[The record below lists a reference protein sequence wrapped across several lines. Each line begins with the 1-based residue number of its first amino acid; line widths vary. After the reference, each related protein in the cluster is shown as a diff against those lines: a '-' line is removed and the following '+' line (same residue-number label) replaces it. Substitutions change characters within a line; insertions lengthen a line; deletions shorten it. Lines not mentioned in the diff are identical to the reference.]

1 MQRHYLFALLAPVF
15 WSISGVTV
23 RLMESANHWQI
34 NFYRSGSLAL
44 FVIIVMGIRY
54 RARLGIVFQLAGW
67 KAGLAGAFVGLAMI
81 CNIFALTHTTVANAT
96 LLMASGPL
104 VAAVIGHYVLGERTR
119 WGTWLAI
126 IIAMF
131 GITVMVGGNWHTAGW
146 VGDLVALL
154 GVFFF
159 GCYAVSLRLGRT
171 QDMAPAI
178 FYAGVVGAL
187 VGLLMTTTMQSGL
200 LIPVRDLLL
209 CVMLGV
215 FQIGIGGLLFVAAAQ
230 TVPAVELTLYA
241 LAEPMLAPLW
251 TWIGVGEVPTR
262 STFIGGALL
271 MSALVVHARSAR
283 KKGTS

>member
-1 MQRHYLFALLAPVF
+1 
-15 WSISGVTV
+15 
-23 RLMESANHWQI
+23 MESANHWQI
-34 NFYRSGSLAL
+34 NFYRSSSLAL
-44 FVIIVMGIRY
+44 FVIIVMVIRY
-54 RARLGIVFQLAGW
+54 RGRLRIVFQLAGW
-67 KAGLAGAFVGLAMI
+67 KAGMAGAFVGLAMI
-81 CNIFALTHTTVANAT
+81 SNIFALTHTTVANAT

-126 IIAMF
+126 IIAMV

-271 MSALVVHARSAR
+271 MSALVVHTRSAR
-283 KKGTS
+283 KKETS